1 MPGKFVSLGILN
13 IESHVP
19 SLNISRFYIQ
29 AKTHPCYL
37 VVMEGI
43 DTLRDWDDRTFW
55 TEVQHAFAASQ
66 ESDELRAEKELWDS
80 TLSDG
85 FRAALDQN

>member
-1 MPGKFVSLGILN
+1 
-13 IESHVP
+13 
-19 SLNISRFYIQ
+19 
-29 AKTHPCYL
+29 
-37 VVMEGI
+37 MEGI

-55 TEVQHAFAASQ
+55 TEVRHAFAASQ